1 MEDQAKRE
9 KRLAQLR
16 ENSKR
21 YYEAHKE
28 EIAEK
33 ARERRRAK
41 LAAMTPEER
50 TEYNRTNAEYQ
61 RAYRAKNPAK
71 VAIWSARTWQ
81 RKVESILN
89 GQEDA
94 TA

>member
-1 MEDQAKRE
+1 MDEQARE

-16 ENSKR
+16 ENSRR
-21 YYEAHKE
+21 YYAIHKE

-33 ARERRRAK
+33 AKQRRRAK
-41 LAAMTPEER
+41 MDAMTPEER
-50 TEYNRTNAEYQ
+50 VEYNRKQAEYQ

-81 RKVESILN
+81 RKVEYILN

-94 TA
+94 QA

>member
-1 MEDQAKRE
+1 MEDQEKRE
-9 KRLAQLR
+9 KRLAKLR

-33 ARERRRAK
+33 AKQRRRAK
-41 LAAMTPEER
+41 LDAMTPEER
-50 TEYNRTNAEYQ
+50 TEYNKKQADYQ
-61 RAYRAKNPAK
+61 RAYRAENKSK
-71 VAIWSARTWQ
+71 VAVWALRTWQ